1 MRIGIVHGYFLGDS
15 GSGIYVS
22 QLARELTR
30 QGHEV
35 TLVCQEQ
42 HPDIYDFIDSA
53 YALDGDGPLLL
64 FQQPKKYAGSCRLV
78 RPALDGELL
87 TYVEGEFAPFKS
99 CTFQDATTEQITRF
113 VDSNVHALT
122 AAFDKW
128 PQDLVQANHVV
139 MQPYVVRKALRGR
152 APYCVTVHGSAL
164 NFSVAEDPRMSP
176 YFVEGLSGAR
186 SVVSLSRDMAEQVK
200 SAASKAGLDIEGKVE
215 VIPPG
220 VESGRFAPL
229 VDRDSVLRSVA
240 ADMDPDSQ
248 EIVLFAGRLIWTKG
262 LQYAVAAMPLVL
274 SKRPGVNLV
283 IAGGGPLMAPLKKT
297 VLVLEQ
303 GNLRRARQLTE
314 DSMQIESLEEY
325 GPVIPEMGREESE
338 AYLAAARD
346 LGRHVRFLG
355 QVPHAEIPP
364 LMGASDLMIAPS
376 VFPEAFGL
384 VMIEALAGGAVPLC
398 TYQSGLKDA
407 ADIVALELD
416 DSEVKSLVPGEGLT
430 RGIAGCMLSLLEKY
444 PTREAAFRERLH
456 DIATRRFSW
465 SVVAKKYSELALP
478 GC

>member
-64 FQQPKKYAGSCRLV
+64 FQQEKKYAGSCRLV
-78 RPALDGELL
+78 RPALEGELL

-99 CTFQDATTEQITRF
+99 CTFQDATTAQITRF
-113 VDSNVHALT
+113 VDSNVRALT

-139 MQPYVVRKALRGR
+139 MQPYEVRKALRGKT
-152 APYCVTVHGSAL
+152 PYCVTVHGSAL

-200 SAASKAGLDIEGKVE
+200 SAASKAGLDIEDKVE

-220 VESGRFAPL
+220 VESGKFAPL
-229 VDRDSVLRSVA
+229 VDRDSVLKSVA
-240 ADMDPDSQ
+240 ADMTPDSQ

-274 SKRPGVNLV
+274 SERPGVHLF
-283 IAGGGPLMAPLKKT
+283 IAGGGPLMGPLKKI
-297 VLVLEQ
+297 VLVLQQ

-314 DSMQIESLEEY
+314 ESMQIESLAEY
-325 GPVIPEMGREESE
+325 GPVIPAMGREESE

-346 LGRHVRFLG
+346 LSHHVRFLG

-376 VFPEAFGL
+376 VFPEAYGL
-384 VMIEALAGGAVPLC
+384 VMIEALAGGAVPLG
-398 TYQSGLKDA
+398 TYQSGLMDA
-407 ADIVALELD
+407 ADIVALELGD
-416 DSEVKSLVPGEGLT
+416 DEVKSLLPGEGLT
-430 RGIAGCMLSLLEKY
+430 KGIAGRMLSLLEKY
-444 PTREAAFRERLH
+444 PTRDAAFRERLH
-456 DIATRRFSW
+456 DIAIRRFSW
-465 SVVAKKYSELALP
+465 SVVAEKYSGLGLP